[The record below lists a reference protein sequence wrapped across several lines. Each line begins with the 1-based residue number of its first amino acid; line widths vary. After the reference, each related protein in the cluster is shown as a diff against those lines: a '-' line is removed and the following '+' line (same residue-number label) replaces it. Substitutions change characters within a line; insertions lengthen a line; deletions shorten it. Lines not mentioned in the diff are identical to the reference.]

1 MYLNLI
7 SIEQYK
13 KIVFIGFRFVRIDK
27 YQNCRLMYLV
37 SKKGGGWLQNFDMAI
52 ANKGEGWSFI
62 GLQTLL

>member
-27 YQNCRLMYLV
+27 YQNCPLIYLV
-37 SKKGGGWLQNFDMAI
+37 SRKGGGWLQNFDMAI
-52 ANKGEGWSFI
+52 ANKGEG
-62 GLQTLL
+62 